1 MKKSNKKIIYL
12 SAITA
17 ATGAAAAI
25 SAYLTTRL
33 LIKTALD
40 REQPKIMKKAGSL
53 IAGEKK
59 NESVNEACRAAA
71 ERLAQEE
78 HENITIT
85 ARDGVTLKGHFFP
98 CDNAK
103 RVIIAFHGWRSSW
116 NYDFGIVTEFWRKNN
131 CSVLYAEQRGQN
143 DSGGEYIS
151 FGLTERFDCAD
162 WAAWAVCRCGSNI
175 PIYLTGISMG
185 ASTVLMAADL
195 EFPENVRGIMAD
207 CGFTSP
213 KAIWK
218 HIANDN
224 LHIAFG
230 LSSIIA
236 DIMCKKKI
244 NMRSDEHST
253 VEALRNTSIPVLL
266 IHGTNDHFVPVE
278 MTYENYIACASDKRL
293 LIVPGAEHGLSYLE
307 DRETYEQA
315 EMDFWHDFDR
325 I

>member
-1 MKKSNKKIIYL
+1 MNINKKLAYALGI
-12 SAITA
+12 A
-17 ATGAAAAI
+17 ATAGTAAAA
-25 SAYLTTRL
+25 SAYFSTKL
-33 LIKTALD
+33 LVKTALD

-53 IAGEKK
+53 IAGGKK
-59 NESVNEACRAAA
+59 DDSVKEMCIAAS
-71 ERLAQEE
+71 EQLASEE
-78 HENITIT
+78 HEKITIT

-98 CDNAK
+98 CENAE

-116 NYDFGIVTEFWRKNN
+116 SYDFGLVTDFWRENR

-143 DSGGEYIS
+143 ESGGEYIG

-162 WAAWAVCRCGSNI
+162 WANWAVCRCGSQI

-195 EFPENVRGIMAD
+195 PFPENVRGIMAD

-224 LHIAFG
+224 LHISYG
-230 LSSIIA
+230 LRSVIA
-236 DIMCKKKI
+236 DMMCKKKI

-253 VEALRNTSIPVLL
+253 VTALQNTSLPVLF
-266 IHGTNDHFVPVE
+266 IHGSEDHFVPVE
-278 MTYENYIACASDKRL
+278 MTYENYLACRSEKRL
-293 LIVPGAEHGLSYLE
+293 LIVPGAEHGISYLV
-307 DRETYEQA
+307 DKETYEAA
-315 EMDFWHDFDR
+315 ERNFWRDFD
-325 I
+325 